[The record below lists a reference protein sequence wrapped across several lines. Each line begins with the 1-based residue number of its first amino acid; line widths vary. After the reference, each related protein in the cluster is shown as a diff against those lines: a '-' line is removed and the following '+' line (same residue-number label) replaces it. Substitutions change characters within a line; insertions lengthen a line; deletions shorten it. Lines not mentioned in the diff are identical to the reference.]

1 MVRKMLRALCVLLIL
16 MLPVCAAAESRVF
29 DEADLFSSVEI
40 SELENRI
47 AWIQQAYQVDVV
59 VLTSY
64 DAPYNRSLDYADL
77 YYENGGFG
85 MGEDDAGLLYFIDMN
100 NRVPTI
106 STTGVMIDYI
116 TGSRLEDLL
125 DVGYDE
131 LRCGEYGDAALAVLD
146 RLEDFMHDGREE
158 GSFRYDAQTGQRL
171 SGLYNRL
178 TLAEFAIAA
187 LIACTVAILFVV
199 TVQARYSLK
208 GGAYRYDVEGNAS
221 RELTRDEE
229 TFLRQ
234 HVTRTVHHQNPPGG
248 HGGSGGGRGSAVHR
262 SSSGRTHGGGSGRRF

>member
-16 MLPVCAAAESRVF
+16 MLPVCAAAEGRVF
-29 DEADLFSSVEI
+29 DEADLFSSAEI
-40 SELENRI
+40 SEMENKI

-64 DAPYNRSLDYADL
+64 DAPYDRSLDYADL

-85 MGEDDAGLLYFIDMN
+85 MGEDEAGLLYFIDMN

-116 TGSRLEDLL
+116 TDSRLEELL
-125 DVGYDE
+125 DAGYDE
-131 LRCGEYGDAALAVLD
+131 LSDGEYGAAALAVLD

-187 LIACTVAILFVV
+187 LIACVVAMLFVV

-221 RELTRDEE
+221 RELIRDEE

-234 HVTRTVHHQNPPGG
+234 HVTRMVHHQNPPGG

-262 SSSGRTHGGGSGRRF
+262 SSSGGMHGGGSGRRF

>member
-16 MLPVCAAAESRVF
+16 MLPACAAAEGRVF
-29 DEADLFSSVEI
+29 DEADLFSSAEI
-40 SELENRI
+40 SEMENKI

-64 DAPYNRSLDYADL
+64 DAPYDRSLDYADL

-85 MGEDDAGLLYFIDMN
+85 MGEDEAGLLYFIDMN

-116 TGSRLEDLL
+116 TDSRLEDLL
-125 DVGYDE
+125 DAGYDE
-131 LRCGEYGDAALAVLD
+131 LSDGEYGAAALAVLD

-187 LIACTVAILFVV
+187 LIACVVAMLFVV

-221 RELTRDEE
+221 RELIRDEE

-234 HVTRTVHHQNPPGG
+234 HVTRMVHHQNPPGG

-262 SSSGRTHGGGSGRRF
+262 SSSGGMHGGGSGRRF